1 MLIVSENNFLQ
12 DKPTR
17 LFLIL
22 GGFFITNAL
31 VAEFIGIKIFSLE
44 QVLGIASM
52 DWTLFGV
59 TGLGF
64 DLTAGVLLWP
74 VVFVMTDIVNEYY
87 GKRGVRFLSYGAV
100 ALILF
105 AFFILYL
112 AIQLP
117 PNEWWQYESGLLGGI
132 AAGQVR
138 DMQLAFAKVMGQ
150 GGWIII
156 GSLIAFLVGQFL
168 DVLVFQKIK
177 RATGES
183 KIWLRATGSTLV
195 SQFVDSFVVLIVAFY
210 IGAEW
215 DLTRVVAIGLVNYVF
230 KFIVAI
236 GLTPIIYLAHY
247 IIDSYLGAE
256 AYQMKQEAL
265 LS

>member
-1 MLIVSENNFLQ
+1 MLGG
-12 DKPTR
+12 
-17 LFLIL
+17 LFL
-22 GGFFITNAL
+22 TNAL

-44 QVLGIASM
+44 SVFGKDSM
-52 DWTLFGV
+52 DWTILGV
-59 TGLGF
+59 QGLGF

-74 VVFVMTDIVNEYY
+74 VVFVMTDIINEYY
-87 GKRGVRFLSYGAV
+87 GKRGVKFLSYGAV
-100 ALILF
+100 LLILF
-105 AFFILYL
+105 SFLMLYL

-117 PNEWWQYESGLLGGI
+117 PNTWWQNESGMLSAIAGGE
-132 AAGQVR
+132 VP

-177 RATGES
+177 KATGDS
-183 KIWLRATGSTLV
+183 KVWLRATGSTLV

-210 IGAEW
+210 IGADW
-215 DLTRVVAIGLVNYVF
+215 DLTRVLAIGLVNYIF
-230 KFIVAI
+230 KFFVAI

-247 IIDSYLGAE
+247 MIDAYLGNDA
-256 AYQMKQEAL
+256 QRMKRDAL